1 MPRPLLLPLLSLAL
15 AGLAA
20 CLSTAHTEPVATDDT
35 VVEVVAL
42 QYAVAGEVAASM
54 SDLLHGSGAPDVTFA
69 ADQRTNSVV
78 IRGPSKEVA
87 EAREAIEKLD
97 RRVQ

>member
-1 MPRPLLLPLLSLAL
+1 MPRLLLLPLLSLAL
-15 AGLAA
+15 AGLPA
-20 CLSTAHTEPVATDDT
+20 CTATAHTEPGAEDT
-35 VVEVVAL
+35 VLEVVAL

-54 SDLLHGSGAPDVTFA
+54 SDLLHASGAPAVTFA